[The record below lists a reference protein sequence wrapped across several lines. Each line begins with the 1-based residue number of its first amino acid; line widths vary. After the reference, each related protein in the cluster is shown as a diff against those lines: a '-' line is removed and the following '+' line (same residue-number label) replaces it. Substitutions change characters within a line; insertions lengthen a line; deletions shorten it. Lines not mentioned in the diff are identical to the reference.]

1 MQYEMYWEDRT
12 QPFACVKIWAW
23 MGRQWKRIQSCCGP
37 IESFEKWTGEIQSEA
52 KVNIFNLVRCVS
64 SCCPDS
70 LQVAHNHQ
78 PASSWHLHLGP
89 GRTYFRPGLSIP
101 VILASVLV
109 FQPMRRKF
117 EVAIPRFACD
127 AGLCV
132 CPADSFGQPVRVGC
146 LACLTFCFA

>member
-1 MQYEMYWEDRT
+1 MYWEDRT
-12 QPFACVKIWAW
+12 EPFACVKIWAW

-64 SCCPDS
+64 SCCPGS

-132 CPADSFGQPVRVGC
+132 CPADSFDQPVGVGC